1 MNHFVHVHIY
11 DDILLIVIHE
21 ILINLVITL
30 IIINVSNSQ
39 KHTNLLHTR
48 IYTRM

>member
-11 DDILLIVIHE
+11 DDILFIVTRE
-21 ILINLVITL
+21 IIINLIITL

-48 IYTRM
+48 IYT